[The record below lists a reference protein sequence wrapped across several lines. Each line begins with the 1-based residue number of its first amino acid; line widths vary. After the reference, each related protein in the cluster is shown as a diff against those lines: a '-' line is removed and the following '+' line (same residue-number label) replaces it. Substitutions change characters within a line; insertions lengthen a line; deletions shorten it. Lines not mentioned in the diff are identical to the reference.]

1 MQSLYSADPLLV
13 GFVIQSVVTLALVG
27 LVVWLWVKLHRFLVG
42 IDSKHL
48 GDSLDYVA
56 DELDDLKDFRTELE
70 RYLTT
75 VERRLKKSIRSVRTV
90 RFNPWRG
97 AGEGGDQSF
106 ATAFM
111 NEEGDGVVISS
122 LYARDHVSIFGK
134 PLKKH
139 GSEHELSDEE
149 KKAVEEAKKGLE

>member
-13 GFVIQSVVTLALVG
+13 GFVIQSVVTLVLVG